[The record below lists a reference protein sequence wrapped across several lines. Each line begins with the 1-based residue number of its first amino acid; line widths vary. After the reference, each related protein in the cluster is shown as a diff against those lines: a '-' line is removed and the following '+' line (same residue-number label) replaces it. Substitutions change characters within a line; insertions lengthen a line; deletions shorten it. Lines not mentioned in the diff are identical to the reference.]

1 MDGHSLP
8 QGCDRVASPE
18 GSELSAEAKPDLGLA
33 KIKAVVFDHGNPDR
47 DLVRRGRFSRQS

>member
-1 MDGHSLP
+1 MLNWLLNHGLL
-8 QGCDRVASPE
+8 QNVVVE
-18 GSELSAEAKPDLGLA
+18 GSELAAEAKPDLGLA